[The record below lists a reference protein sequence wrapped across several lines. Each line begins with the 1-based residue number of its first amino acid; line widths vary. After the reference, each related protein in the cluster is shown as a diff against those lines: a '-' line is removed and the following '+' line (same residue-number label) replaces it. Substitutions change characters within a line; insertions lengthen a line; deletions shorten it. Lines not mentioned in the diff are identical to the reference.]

1 MDIQFIR
8 RLAELLEK
16 SAIDEIE
23 VVEGDNKVRITRH
36 VAPAHTAP
44 TVTYTQPTAVAA
56 AMPTVAPVAST
67 LAAIEQPPQ
76 GYMIKSPMVGTFYR
90 AASPEAA
97 PFVEEGSIIKAGQ
110 TLCIIEAMKLLNE
123 IEADISGKVIKVLA
137 SNGQPVEYGEPLF
150 IIAPENGD
158 V

>member
-23 VVEGDNKVRITRH
+23 VVEGESKVRITRH
-36 VAPAHTAP
+36 A
-44 TVTYTQPTAVAA
+44 
-56 AMPTVAPVAST
+56 APVAPQNVT
-67 LAAIEQPPQ
+67 YHTQPAPLPTPVAEITRPPEATAAPEAAPQ

-90 AASPEAA
+90 ASSPEAA
-97 PFVEEGSIIKAGQ
+97 PFVEEGSTVKAGQ

-123 IEADISGKVIKVLA
+123 IEADVSGKIIKVLA

-150 IIAPENGD
+150 IIAPED
-158 V
+158 

>member
-36 VAPAHTAP
+36 AAPAHTAP
-44 TVTYTQPTAVAA
+44 TATCTQPMAVAA

>member
-44 TVTYTQPTAVAA
+44 AVTGAQPMAVAA
-56 AMPTVAPVAST
+56 AMPPVAPVATT
-67 LAAIEQPPQ
+67 LAAVEQPPQ

-97 PFVEEGSIIKAGQ
+97 PFVEEGSIIKLGQ

-123 IEADISGKVIKVLA
+123 IEADIAGKVIKVLA

>member
-23 VVEGDNKVRITRH
+23 VVEGDSKVRITRH
-36 VAPAHTAP
+36 IAPTHTASS
-44 TVTYTQPTAVAA
+44 VTYTQPIPMAA
-56 AMPTVAPVAST
+56 AVPTPAIAP
-67 LAAIEQPPQ
+67 AAAPSAAAVEQPPQ

-97 PFVEEGSIIKAGQ
+97 PSVEEGSTIKAGQ

-137 SNGQPVEYGEPLF
+137 DNGQPVEYGEPLF
-150 IIAPENGD
+150 IIAPEN
-158 V
+158 